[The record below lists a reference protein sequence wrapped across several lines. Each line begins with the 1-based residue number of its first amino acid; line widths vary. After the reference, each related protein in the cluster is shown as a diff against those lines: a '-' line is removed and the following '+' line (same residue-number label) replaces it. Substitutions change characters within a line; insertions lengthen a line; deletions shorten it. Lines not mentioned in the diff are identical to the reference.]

1 MNYKVYTEGN
11 YLIVKPV
18 AEATVYEGPVS
29 RSSIVNL
36 NSEKPRYRFSVM
48 EEEVGIAVLSDIQ
61 KKDGSAYT
69 QEEFDTLRFNIG

>member
-18 AEATVYEGPVS
+18 AEATVYEGPIS

-36 NSEKPRYRFSVM
+36 NSEKPRYRFSVL
-48 EEEVGIAVLSDIQ
+48 EQKVGEAVLANIL
-61 KKDGSAYT
+61 KKDSSAYT